1 MDATELALLAG
12 ICASPADDTARLV
25 MADYYSETGRE
36 ERGEFIRVQIELAR
50 TEKESGWVPDEKMLG
65 TQPIQSLEMLFKI
78 NNADRERRVEK
89 LRERQRELFANRCRV
104 WFPNFTGA
112 EFKWLLPGQSWH
124 TNGCW
129 FSRGYL
135 SSLTCTS
142 SAFLQH
148 AGNLIWRPDQTVECS
163 GGIYTQGLRC
173 HYGCDKCDGTGRI
186 SNPCPPT
193 AQPIEEVTLTDW
205 PRMNVVGDGSS
216 TGTGL
221 TYSINGVPGE
231 YDLLSLTDILRIKP
245 PIRALRADEV
255 VRGIFGVRFPGVK
268 FNLPSSYALGENVTL
283 NPQRLHLQIRV
294 PQELVDEMD
303 RGAEL
308 SDLARDRAEAWQF
321 AERAAA
327 AVYTVPEGRLSRVER
342 EIPAGATGHVLPCM
356 CLTSDEY
363 VPHVLEM
370 SEIATRAFS
379 TVSLAPTVR
388 IRTTRGT
395 MYAPFAGQCSVCRR
409 VFVAI
414 RQDRPQSA

>member
-12 ICASPADDTARLV
+12 VCADPADDTARLV
-25 MADYYSETGRE
+25 MADYYTETGRE
-36 ERGEFIRVQIELAR
+36 ERGEFIRVQCELAR
-50 TEKESGWVPDEKMLG
+50 LPECGFPAYEDGKRCNQTARPWSTSCRACILRKREQELYNAPHSSGLCYNYTEWAGKAA
-65 TQPIQSLEMLFKI
+65 SLVLPRSA
-78 NNADRERRVEK
+78 ADTYR
-89 LRERQRELFANRCRV
+89 
-104 WFPNFTGA
+104 
-112 EFKWLLPGQSWH
+112 
-124 TNGCW
+124 

-148 AGNLIWRPDQTVECS
+148 AGNLIWRPDSTICAVCGDRNISPMFCS
-163 GGIYTQGLRC
+163 HTQVRVP
-173 HYGCDKCDGTGRI
+173 R
-186 SNPCPPT
+186 PCPMT

-205 PRMNVVGDGSS
+205 PRLNVVGDGSPV
-216 TGTGL
+216 GVGL
-221 TYSINGVPGE
+221 TYSINGVPGD
-231 YDLLSLTDILRIKP
+231 YTLLSLTTALRLKP
-245 PIRALRADEV
+245 PLRALRADEV

-303 RGAEL
+303 RGTEL

-327 AVYTVPEGRLSRVER
+327 AVYTVPEGRMSRVEQ
-342 EIPAGATGHVLPCM
+342 EVPAGAPGYAMVCN
-356 CLTSDEY
+356 CLEPGGVRNWGDVVTLSN
-363 VPHVLEM
+363 VRVN
-370 SEIATRAFS
+370 

-395 MYAPFAGQCSVCRR
+395 MYAPFAGQCSACRR